1 MVLVCKSYPIL
12 IVTDIHIIK
21 VWPETG
27 YINYGRDYN
36 LRLKFILI
44 FYTWNLYGMLHPLLY
59 KSCVFLR
66 LMSSII
72 KLWSMR
78 ANQKQSITWC
88 PLLFNWYIVVVWQ
101 IYLQVLC
108 INMNGFVVQR
118 PWLSESNV
126 YLIKVYIKDKSKIR
140 FKFLSFTDNL
150 LTNESFIC
158 LSKGMIAIEWIVD

>member
-1 MVLVCKSYPIL
+1 MFARNLYRIVMSYFVFQNFRFHYTIFNTVNNLEMVLVCKSYPIL

-44 FYTWNLYGMLHPLLY
+44 FYTWNSYGMLHPLLY

-101 IYLQVLC
+101 IYLQV
-108 INMNGFVVQR
+108 
-118 PWLSESNV
+118 
-126 YLIKVYIKDKSKIR
+126 
-140 FKFLSFTDNL
+140 
-150 LTNESFIC
+150 
-158 LSKGMIAIEWIVD
+158 